1 MLEPFSRRRIAI
13 AFLYDWVVAQAS
25 LLVAFS
31 FYGNIQWLPGFIRYF
46 LQTLQVRGAYVE
58 QIDQSWQAML
68 PVFVLVGIIWPVCL
82 FSFGVYDRRHSPTP
96 RREWLNLTI
105 ACGVATMLLAGFLY
119 FSYRDTARAVF
130 LIFFVVDYLAL
141 TIARLS
147 WWVYRRSHRSNLS
160 QDRRPILIIGAGPVG
175 KEVASLIQ
183 EYSWDSLRIIGFVD
197 DDPAKQG
204 ITITDIPVLGPLE
217 ATIQI
222 VAAQEIRDVVVALP
236 LHAHAK
242 MIEVCRKL
250 QSAGVHVRVV
260 PDLFSLSFPN
270 ASLSGFGGI
279 PLIDLG
285 LPGIYGWKR
294 TIKRA
299 FDLIFTFSIL
309 VFIWPIMLV
318 VAVAIRLDSPGPIF
332 FMQDRVGE
340 HGRIF
345 KVMKFRSMRLNSDAS
360 IHREHIAR
368 LIQENTSLDSSG
380 GQSTT
385 LKLTADPRI
394 TRVGH
399 FIRKTSLDELP
410 QFLNVLRGEMSLVGP
425 RPPIPYEVDIYK
437 EWHRRRLDAIP
448 GITGFWQVHGR
459 NRVSFDEMVRMDIG
473 YIENQSIWL
482 DIKLILLTPIAIY
495 SGRGAG

>member
-1 MLEPFSRRRIAI
+1 MLEPFSRRRIVI
-13 AFLYDWVVAQAS
+13 SFLYDWGVTQAV
-25 LLVAFS
+25 LLVAFF
-31 FYGNIQWLPGFIRYF
+31 FYGNIPWLPGFIRHF
-46 LQTLQVRGAYVE
+46 LQILQIQGAYVE
-58 QIDQSWQAML
+58 RIDQSWQAML

-82 FSFGVYDRRHSPTP
+82 FSFGVYDRRYSHSPQ
-96 RREWLNLTI
+96 REWLNLTI
-105 ACGVATMLLAGFLY
+105 ASGVAIMLLAGSLY
-119 FSYRDTARAVF
+119 FSYRDTARAV
-130 LIFFVVDYLAL
+130 LGIFFFVDYLAL
-141 TIARLS
+141 SVARLF
-147 WWVYRRSHRSNLS
+147 WWIYRRSHRSNLS

-183 EYSWDSLRIIGFVD
+183 EYSWDSLRITGFLD
-197 DDPAKQG
+197 DDPTKQG
-204 ITITDIPVLGPLE
+204 VAISGIPVLGPLG
-217 ATIQI
+217 ATTQV
-222 VAAQEIRDVVVALP
+222 VAAQGIRDVVVALP

-242 MIEVCRKL
+242 MIDVCRKL
-250 QSAGVHVRVV
+250 QSEGVHVRVV
-260 PDLFSLSFPN
+260 PDLFSLSFPS

-294 TIKRA
+294 TVKRA
-299 FDLIFTFSIL
+299 FDLILTFGIL
-309 VFIWPIMLV
+309 VFTWPIMLV
-318 VAVAIRLDSPGPIF
+318 IAAVIRIDSPGPVL

-345 KVMKFRSMRLNSDAS
+345 KVMKFRSMRVNADAS
-360 IHREHIAR
+360 IHREHVAR
-368 LIQENTSLDSSG
+368 LIQENTSLENFD
-380 GQSTT
+380 GQNAT
-385 LKLTADPRI
+385 LKLTVDTRI

-410 QFLNVLRGEMSLVGP
+410 QFINVLRGEMSLVGP
-425 RPPIPYEVDIYK
+425 RPPIPYEVDLYK